1 MKSSEVTTKQN
12 EIVEMGKLI
21 AIEKESIEE
30 TISTAIQPIKAAK
43 VRVIQLEKS
52 DLNEMLETETPV
64 ETIET
69 VGECFVI
76 LKGIRDVSWKT
87 VRSIMSEENFFAS
100 LMEMNCDGITSKQL
114 TACKN
119 HIKVS
124 MTSFLES
131 LALTFCLFIPE
142 NGFQRAGKC
151 FADF

>member
-21 AIEKESIEE
+21 AIGKESIEE
-30 TISTAIQPIKAAK
+30 TISTAMQPLKAAK
-43 VRVIQLEKS
+43 ERVIQLEKS
-52 DLNEMLETETPV
+52 DLNEMLGTETPM
-64 ETIET
+64 EAIET

-87 VRSIMSEENFFAS
+87 VRSIMSEENFFTS
-100 LMEMNCDGITSKQL
+100 LMEMNCDSITSKQL

-119 HIKVS
+119 YIKVS
-124 MTSFLES
+124 MMSFLEC
-131 LALTFCLFIPE
+131 LAVTICFFILE
-142 NGFQRAGKC
+142 NGFQRTGNC